1 MNAKSIF
8 SVVAALISLQVGSAA
23 ADQWGCEVLLCLSN
37 PAGPTAVAECKP
49 PIHRLWRHLARGHS
63 FPSCDMA
70 RGPNGASYAKRGF
83 SYYDPCPP
91 GTRALANGEQAAR
104 AGPVRTVGARS
115 IYGASGAICFGIGTG
130 DGYFPNDRAGGL
142 PAKVCVGSKLGA
154 TSLSYDARSSYQV
167 SIYDRIVTL
176 APQRSPR
183 IIDVYIND
191 AFYQRVRW

>member
-1 MNAKSIF
+1 MKIKVTHAA
-8 SVVAALISLQVGSAA
+8 AALTAICIAPA
-23 ADQWGCEVLLCLSN
+23 HADQWGCEVLLCLSN

-63 FPSCDMA
+63 FPSCEMA

-83 SYYDPCPP
+83 SYYDSCPA
-91 GTRALANGEQAAR
+91 GTQPLASGEQAAR
-104 AGPVRTVGARS
+104 AGSVRTVGARS
-115 IYGASGAICFGIGTG
+115 IYGTSGATYVGIGTG
-130 DGYFPNDRAGGL
+130 DGYFPNDRSGGL
-142 PAKVCVGSKLGA
+142 PPKVCVGNKVGT
-154 TSLSYDARSSYQV
+154 TSVNYDARSSYQV

-183 IIDVYIND
+183 CIDVYIND

>member
-8 SVVAALISLQVGSAA
+8 SVVAALISLQVGTAA

-63 FPSCDMA
+63 FPSCEMA
-70 RGPNGASYAKRGF
+70 RGPHGGSYAKRGF

-91 GTRALANGEQAAR
+91 GTRALVSGEQAAR
-104 AGPVRTVGARS
+104 AGSVRAVGVRS
-115 IYGASGAICFGIGTG
+115 DYSASGATYVGIGTG
-130 DGYFPNDRAGGL
+130 DGYFPADRSGGL
-142 PAKVCVGSKLGA
+142 PPKVCVGNKIGV
-154 TSLSYDARSSYQV
+154 TSVSYDPRSSHQV
-167 SIYDRIVTL
+167 SLYDRVVTL

-191 AFYQRVRW
+191 AFHQRVRW

>member
-8 SVVAALISLQVGSAA
+8 SIVAALLSLQAGRAA

-49 PIHRLWRHLARGHS
+49 PIHRLWRHLARGHL

-91 GTRALANGEQAAR
+91 GTQPLASGEQAAR
-104 AGPVRTVGARS
+104 AGPVRTVGTRS
-115 IYGASGAICFGIGTG
+115 AYSTSGATYFGIGTG
-130 DGYFPNDRAGGL
+130 DGYSYNDRGGGL
-142 PAKVCVGSKLGA
+142 PPKICVGRKVGV
-154 TSLSYDARSSYQV
+154 TSVSYDARSSYQV
-167 SIYDRIVTL
+167 TLYDRIVAL